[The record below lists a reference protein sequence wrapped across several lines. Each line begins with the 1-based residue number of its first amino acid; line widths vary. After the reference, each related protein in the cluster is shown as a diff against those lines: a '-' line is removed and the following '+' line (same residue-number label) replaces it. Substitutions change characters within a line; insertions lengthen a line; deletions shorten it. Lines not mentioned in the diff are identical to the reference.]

1 MARTNDP
8 NSANS
13 QFFINQRNINTFLDY
28 GSSGNPDG
36 YAVFA
41 RVVSGMAVVDDI
53 AGEATVSVSGIG
65 DDVPNRGVVL
75 ESMTLID

>member
-8 NSANS
+8 DSANS
-13 QFFINQRNINTFLDY
+13 QFFINQRNNTFLDY

-41 RVVSGMAVVDDI
+41 TAVSGMSVVDGI
-53 AGEATVSVSGIG
+53 AGEATGTVSGIG
-65 DDVPNRGVVL
+65 NDVPRRGVVL
-75 ESMTLID
+75 ESITLN